1 MKLKI
6 LGQAVL
12 MCMLGA
18 VPCGTAL
25 AEVPQPT
32 ITQYTHTAWG
42 EKEGA
47 PKDIRAIAQTED
59 GYLWLASATGLFR
72 FDGITFEH
80 YEPQSGPALPAGFV
94 PALLAL
100 PDGELWIGTYS
111 GTISHLW
118 NGQAKTYTRR
128 DGAPEG
134 HLCCLTQDW
143 QGVIWAGTS
152 TGLARFAGDRWEE
165 VGSDWNFNGK
175 SINTLFLDRRG
186 TLWVATENTIVYLPS
201 GARSFQS
208 TTIPVGE
215 VLQLAESANGKLWMA
230 ETTRSVRPVPL
241 GNKLPPSDRAEIA
254 SGSQGILFARDGYLW
269 MTTLGDGIAR
279 IPAPEQLKGNPV
291 RFASSSSRFMMGK
304 RVEFGETIQR
314 FTARDGLTGDVA
326 QTIFQDRQGNIW
338 VGTANGLD
346 QFRKN
351 PLTAVS
357 LPFAD
362 RNPILVPGH
371 SGDVWAFL
379 RDRVFHVGESR
390 TDEVKSPGTDIKD
403 AYLDPAGVL
412 WWITGEVLV
421 RFENGRTS
429 RYPLPQELPKP
440 FVYHIRATLD
450 RSGVLWIA
458 ADHVGLFLR
467 DNGVWSRFPTPPELA
482 KQTPETAFAD
492 ERGRVWFGFLGG
504 AVAYVNEGKIENLS
518 ARLGP
523 LVGNVWAINGRNGH
537 IWIGGDTGLALFD
550 GSKFRVVIPV
560 DEAKSIGISGLAE
573 LVDGSL
579 WLCASRGVI
588 FIDRME
594 VQKFLE
600 TPSYRVHYELFDSLD
615 GLPGDFR
622 NLGKK
627 VIQGSDGRLWF
638 GTSRGIVWL
647 NPADISTD
655 IPSTASIRAIIS
667 DGKFF
672 APVTGLIL
680 PPLAKNLRFNYSAL
694 DLSEPQR
701 VHLRYRLEGVDK
713 EWQGDDGRRSA
724 FYLNL
729 RPGKYKFHVNA
740 RKDGGEWNP
749 SDAALEF
756 TITPAWFQANW
767 FVALCAVAASLIV
780 WVLHRMRVQWVS
792 KAMAARFDERLSE
805 RTRIA
810 RDLHDTFL
818 QTVQGTKLV
827 ADDALDRAG
836 DPAHMRQA
844 MEKVSRWLTQATLE
858 GRAALN
864 SLRTSTVETNSLAQA
879 LKRVTENHAIPR
891 SMALNFVVVGD
902 ARETHPIVRDEIYRI
917 GYEAIVNACVHSSA
931 SNLKIELTY
940 GRDLTLRVADNGAGI
955 DPAVTDQGK
964 QGHFGLQGM
973 HERAARIGGTF
984 TLTSSSN
991 AGTEIRLVVPG
1002 KIIFQTQEPI
1012 RQTRL
1017 AKLRNFARRTIQKQK
1032 LDRS

>member
-6 LGQAVL
+6 FGQAVL
-12 MCMLGA
+12 LCLLGA

-25 AEVPQPT
+25 AESPQRT
-32 ITQYTHTAWG
+32 ITQFTHTGWG

-47 PKDIRAIAQTED
+47 PKDIRAIAQTKD
-59 GYLWLASATGLFR
+59 GYLWLASAGGLFR

-111 GTISHLW
+111 GTISHLR

-128 DGAPEG
+128 DGVPEG

-152 TGLARFAGDRWEE
+152 TGLARLVGDRWEE
-165 VGSDWNFNGK
+165 VGNEWNFNGK
-175 SINTLFLDRRG
+175 STNTLFLDRRG
-186 TLWVATENTIVYLPS
+186 TLWVATENTIVFLPS
-201 GARSFQS
+201 GARRFQS
-208 TTIPVGE
+208 TTIRVGQ
-215 VLQLAESANGKLWMA
+215 VLDLAESANGKLWMA

-241 GNKLPPSDRAEIA
+241 GNKLPPSDSTEIA
-254 SGSQGILFARDGYLW
+254 SGSQGILFARDGNLW
-269 MTTLGDGIAR
+269 VTTLGDGIAR
-279 IPAPEQLKGNPV
+279 IPATEQLKGNPV
-291 RFASSSSRFMMGK
+291 RFASSSRRSMEGK

-314 FTARDGLTGDVA
+314 FTAKDGLTDDVA
-326 QTIFQDRQGNIW
+326 QTIFQDREGNIW

-351 PLTAVS
+351 TLIAVS

-371 SGDVWAFL
+371 GGDVWAFL
-379 RDRVFHVGESR
+379 GGRVFHIGESR
-390 TDEVKSPGTDIKD
+390 TDEVKNPGANIKD
-403 AYLDPAGVL
+403 AYLDSAGVL

-429 RYPLPQELPKP
+429 RYPLPRELPKP
-440 FVYHIRATLD
+440 FVYQIRATMD
-450 RSGVLWIA
+450 RSGILWIA

-467 DNGVWSRFPTPPELA
+467 DNGVWSRFPTLPELA

-492 ERGRVWFGFLGG
+492 ERGRVWFGFLDG

-523 LVGNVWAINGRNGH
+523 PVGNVWSINGRNGH
-537 IWIGGDTGLALFD
+537 IWIGGDAGLALFD
-550 GSKFRVVIPV
+550 GSKFREVIPV
-560 DEAKSIGISGLAE
+560 DQAKLIGISGIAE

-588 FIDRME
+588 FINRME
-594 VQKFLE
+594 VQKILE
-600 TPSYRVHYELFDSLD
+600 TPSYRVHYEVFDSLD
-615 GLPGDFR
+615 GLPGDFH

-638 GTSRGIVWL
+638 GTSRGIAWL

-655 IPSTASIRAIIS
+655 LPSTASVRAIIS
-667 DGKFF
+667 DGKLFV
-672 APVTGLIL
+672 PVAGLTL

-701 VHLRYRLEGVDK
+701 VRMRYRLEGADK
-713 EWQGDDGRRSA
+713 EWEDDDGRRSA
-724 FYLNL
+724 LYLNL
-729 RPGKYKFHVNA
+729 GPGKYSFHVNA
-740 RKDGGEWNP
+740 RNEGGEWNP

-756 TITPAWFQANW
+756 TIAPAWFQTNW
-767 FVALCAVAASLIV
+767 FLALCAVAASLIM
-780 WVLHRMRVQWVS
+780 WVLHRMRMQRVS

-818 QTVQGTKLV
+818 QTVQGSKLV
-827 ADDALDRAG
+827 ADDALDGSG

-844 MEKVSRWLTQATLE
+844 MEKVSRWLAQATLE

-864 SLRTSTVETNSLAQA
+864 SLRTSTVETNCLAQA
-879 LKRVTENHAIPR
+879 LKRATENCSIPR

-917 GYEAIVNACVHSSA
+917 GYEAILNACVHSSA
-931 SNLKIELTY
+931 SKLEIELTY
-940 GRDLTLRVADNGAGI
+940 GRNLTLRVADNGAGI
-955 DPAVTDQGK
+955 DPAVTDHGK

-973 HERAARIGGTF
+973 HERSARIGGTF

-1002 KIIFQTQEPI
+1002 KIIFQTEKPI
-1012 RQTRL
+1012 RQTLL
-1017 AKLRNFARRTIQKQK
+1017 AKLRNFARRTIQKNE
-1032 LDRS
+1032 LD